1 MGAAE
6 GTKMDDDF
14 VEMERVSYLTTLCL
28 IFSQGACSK
37 GNGGKRPVVARESS
51 ANGT

>member
-14 VEMERVSYLTTLCL
+14 VEMERVIMMIEYLVFCAWVL
-28 IFSQGACSK
+28 IFSVLNFSRFTE
-37 GNGGKRPVVARESS
+37 N
-51 ANGT
+51 

>member
-14 VEMERVSYLTTLCL
+14 VEMERVIMMIEYLVLWRGC
-28 IFSQGACSK
+28 
-37 GNGGKRPVVARESS
+37 
-51 ANGT
+51 

>member
-14 VEMERVSYLTTLCL
+14 VEMERVMMIECF
-28 IFSQGACSK
+28 IF
-37 GNGGKRPVVARESS
+37 RR
-51 ANGT
+51 